1 MIDPNNREVLTRVY
15 RLVEKYETPPKY
27 QFADDAT
34 EYFIGALNDFKKLID
49 EFPGNDFARHLCF
62 GLYDAL
68 DERFKAVN
76 TFPLKDRVPDPEQ
89 QRLF

>member
-27 QFADDAT
+27 QFSDDAE
-34 EYFIGALNDFKKLID
+34 EYFIGVLKELKQVID
-49 EFPGNDFARHLCF
+49 DFPGNDFARCLCL
-62 GLYDAL
+62 GMYEAL
-68 DERFKAVN
+68 EERFKAVN
-76 TFPLKDRVPDPEQ
+76 EMPLKERVPEPEQ

>member
-34 EYFIGALNDFKKLID
+34 EYFTGALQDLKKVID
-49 EFPGNDFARHLCF
+49 DFPGNDFARCLCL
-62 GLYDAL
+62 GVYDAL
-68 DERFKAVN
+68 DVRFKAVN
-76 TFPLKDRVPDPEQ
+76 DLPLAERELEEQ
-89 QRLF
+89 QSLF